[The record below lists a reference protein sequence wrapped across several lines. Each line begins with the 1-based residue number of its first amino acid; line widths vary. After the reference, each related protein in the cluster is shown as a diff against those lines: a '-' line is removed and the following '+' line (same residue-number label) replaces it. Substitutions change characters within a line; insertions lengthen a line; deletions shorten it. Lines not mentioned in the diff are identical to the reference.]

1 LTQRG
6 SAPEERVNNVK
17 ITAVTVIPASYATD
31 DNPPFR
37 RSFAVIRLDTDEGV
51 TGWGE
56 ASDCYG
62 HRYPLTLKALFEE
75 TVQWLLLGQDPT
87 ALEELMWR
95 LRRSLYAP
103 LGARG
108 LVIQALSAVDIALWD
123 IRGKLL
129 GKSISEMLGRKR
141 ESVQLYAAGKPAL
154 YEPPEWNVEF
164 FAPLLERGV
173 TAAKVRTGRDF
184 EWDRAMVER
193 VRELLPDGIEMFVD
207 GKYNYTPESAR
218 RFARVLAGIGVEIFE
233 EPIPHLDLELV
244 RELGRSTPVALAYGE
259 HAFTV
264 HDFRDLLFRG
274 EVRHLEPDVTVCG
287 GFTEA
292 MKILNL
298 AEIHGAYIVPHCG
311 GLTAIGMAANLAFVS
326 AYADPTYFE
335 YDARPEQPLRDRVAA
350 GAPFALDRV
359 ADGVLP
365 IPNAP
370 GLGIEVDEDV
380 FAAFPYE
387 IDTAIAS
394 RFPVYTTPHI

>member
-1 LTQRG
+1 M
-6 SAPEERVNNVK
+6 K

-37 RSFAVIRLDTDEGV
+37 RSFAVVRLDTDEGV

-75 TVQWLLLGQDPT
+75 TVQWLLVGQDPT

-141 ESVQLYAAGKPAL
+141 ERVQLYAAGKPAL

-244 RELGRSTPVALAYGE
+244 RQLGRATPVALAYGE

-298 AEIHGAYIVPHCG
+298 AEIHGAHIVPHCG

-326 AYADPTYFE
+326 AYPDPTYFE
-335 YDARPEQPLRDRVAA
+335 YDARPEQPLRDRVAV
-350 GAPFALDRV
+350 GAPFALDKV

-365 IPNAP
+365 IPSAP
-370 GLGIEVDEDV
+370 GLGIEIDEDV
-380 FAAFPYE
+380 FTAFPYE

>member
-1 LTQRG
+1 M
-6 SAPEERVNNVK
+6 K
-17 ITAVTVIPASYATD
+17 ITGVTVIPAGYATD
-31 DNPPFR
+31 DKPPFR
-37 RSFAVIRLDTDEGV
+37 RSFAVLRLDTDEGV

-75 TVQWLLLGQDPT
+75 TVQWLLLGRDPQP
-87 ALEELMWR
+87 LEDLMWN
-95 LRRSLYAP
+95 LRRALYAP

-129 GKSISEMLGRKR
+129 GKSVSDLLGRKR
-141 ESVQLYAAGKPAL
+141 ESVPLYAAGKPAL
-154 YEPPEWNVEF
+154 YESPEWNVEF

-184 EWDRAMVER
+184 AWDRAMVER

-207 GKYNYTPESAR
+207 GKYNYTPHSAR
-218 RFARVLAGIGVEIFE
+218 RFAHVLAGIGVEIFE

-244 RELGRSTPVALAYGE
+244 RQLGRASPVALAYGE

-264 HDFRDLLFRG
+264 HDFRDLLMRG

-292 MKILNL
+292 MKILHL
-298 AEIHGAYIVPHCG
+298 AETHGAHVVPHCG
-311 GLTAIGMAANLAFVS
+311 GLTGIGMAANLAFVS

-335 YDARPEQPLRDRVAA
+335 YDARPEQPLRDQVAI
-350 GAPFALDRV
+350 GAPFALDKV
-359 ADGVLP
+359 ADGTLS
-365 IPNAP
+365 IPNGP
-370 GLGIEVDEDV
+370 GLGIEVDERA

-387 IDTAIAS
+387 IDAAIAS

>member
-1 LTQRG
+1 M
-6 SAPEERVNNVK
+6 K

-37 RSFAVIRLDTDEGV
+37 RSFAVVRLDTDEGV

-75 TVQWLLLGQDPT
+75 TVQWLLVGQDPT

-129 GKSISEMLGRKR
+129 GKSVSELLGRKR
-141 ESVQLYAAGKPAL
+141 ESVPLYAAGKPAL
-154 YEPPEWNVEF
+154 YEAPEWNVEF

-184 EWDRAMVER
+184 AWDRAMVER

-244 RELGRSTPVALAYGE
+244 RQLGRATPVALAYGE

-264 HDFRDLLFRG
+264 HDFRDLLIRG

-292 MKILNL
+292 MKVLHL
-298 AEIHGAYIVPHCG
+298 AEIHGAHVVPHCG

-326 AYADPTYFE
+326 AYPDPTYFE

-350 GAPFALDRV
+350 GAPFALDKV

-370 GLGIEVDEDV
+370 GLGIEVDEDA
-380 FAAFPYE
+380 FTAFPYE
-387 IDTAIAS
+387 IDTAIAR

>member
-1 LTQRG
+1 
-6 SAPEERVNNVK
+6 VK

-37 RSFAVIRLDTDEGV
+37 RSFAVIRVDTDEGV

-75 TVQWLLLGQDPT
+75 TVQWLLIGQDPT
-87 ALEELMWR
+87 ALEDLMWR

-141 ESVQLYAAGKPAL
+141 ENVRLYAAGKPAL

-184 EWDRAMVER
+184 DWDRAMVER

-233 EPIPHLDLELV
+233 EPIPHLDLEVV
-244 RELGRSTPVALAYGE
+244 RQLGRATPVALAYGE

-298 AEIHGAYIVPHCG
+298 AEIHGAHIVPHCG

-335 YDARPEQPLRDRVAA
+335 YDARPVQPLRDRVAA
-350 GAPFALDRV
+350 GAPFALDKV

-380 FAAFPYE
+380 FSAYPYE

>member
-1 LTQRG
+1 
-6 SAPEERVNNVK
+6 VK

-37 RSFAVIRLDTDEGV
+37 RSFAVIRVDTDEGV

-75 TVQWLLLGQDPT
+75 TVQWLLIGQDPT

-141 ESVQLYAAGKPAL
+141 ENVQLYAAGKPAL

-184 EWDRAMVER
+184 DWDRAMVER

-244 RELGRSTPVALAYGE
+244 RQLGRATPVALAYGE

-298 AEIHGAYIVPHCG
+298 AEIHGAHVVPHCG

-335 YDARPEQPLRDRVAA
+335 YDARPVQPLRDRVAA
-350 GAPFALDRV
+350 GAPFALDKV

-365 IPNAP
+365 IPSAP
-370 GLGIEVDEDV
+370 GLGIEVDENV
-380 FAAFPYE
+380 FTAFPYE

>member
-1 LTQRG
+1 
-6 SAPEERVNNVK
+6 VK
-17 ITAVTVIPASYATD
+17 ITGVTVIPASYATD

-37 RSFAVIRLDTDEGV
+37 RSFAVLRIDTDEGV

-62 HRYPLTLKALFEE
+62 HRYPLTIKALFEE
-75 TVQWLLLGQDPT
+75 TVQWLLLGRDPQP
-87 ALEELMWR
+87 LEDLMWN
-95 LRRSLYAP
+95 LRRALYAP

-129 GKSISEMLGRKR
+129 GRSVSDLLGRKR
-141 ESVQLYAAGKPAL
+141 DSVPLYAAGKPAL

-173 TAAKVRTGRDF
+173 AAAKVRTGRDF
-184 EWDRAMVER
+184 EWDRAMVQR
-193 VRELLPDGIEMFVD
+193 VRELLPDSIEMFVD
-207 GKYNYTPESAR
+207 GKYNYTPQSAR
-218 RFARVLAGIGVEIFE
+218 RFAGVLAGIGVEIFE
-233 EPIPHLDLELV
+233 EPIPPLDLEQV
-244 RELGRSTPVALAYGE
+244 RRLGRASPVELAYGE
-259 HAFTV
+259 AAFTV
-264 HDFRDLLFRG
+264 HDFRDLLIRG

-292 MKILNL
+292 VKILHL
-298 AEIHGAYIVPHCG
+298 AEIHGAHIVPHCG

-335 YDARPEQPLRDRVAA
+335 YDARPSQPLRDRVAV
-350 GAPFALDRV
+350 GAPFALDKV
-359 ADGVLP
+359 AEGVLP
-365 IPNAP
+365 IPAAP
-370 GLGIEVDEDV
+370 GLGIEVDEEA

>member
-1 LTQRG
+1 
-6 SAPEERVNNVK
+6 VK

-37 RSFAVIRLDTDEGV
+37 RSFAVVRLDTDEGV

-75 TVQWLLLGQDPT
+75 TVQWLLVGQDPM

-95 LRRSLYAP
+95 LRRTLYAP

-129 GKSISEMLGRKR
+129 GKSVSDLLGRKR
-141 ESVQLYAAGKPAL
+141 ESVPLYAAGKPAL

-244 RELGRSTPVALAYGE
+244 RQLGRATPVALAYGE

-264 HDFRDLLFRG
+264 HDFRDLLIRG

-292 MKILNL
+292 MKIQHL
-298 AEIHGAYIVPHCG
+298 AEIHGAHIVPHCG

-326 AYADPTYFE
+326 TYPDRTYFE
-335 YDARPEQPLRDRVAA
+335 YDARPVQPLRDRVAV
-350 GAPFALDRV
+350 GAPFALDKV

-370 GLGIEVDEDV
+370 GLGIEIDEEA

-394 RFPVYTTPHI
+394 SFPVYTTPHI

>member
-1 LTQRG
+1 M
-6 SAPEERVNNVK
+6 K
-17 ITAVTVIPASYATD
+17 ITGVTVIPASYATD

-37 RSFAVIRLDTDEGV
+37 RSFAVVRLDTDEGV

-75 TVQWLLLGQDPT
+75 TMQWLLLGRDPLP
-87 ALEELMWR
+87 LEDLMR
-95 LRRSLYAP
+95 NLRRTLYAP

-108 LVIQALSAVDIALWD
+108 LVIQALSAIDIALWD
-123 IRGKLL
+123 IRGKVL
-129 GKSISEMLGRKR
+129 GTSVSELLGRKR
-141 ESVQLYAAGKPAL
+141 ESVPLYAAGKPAL
-154 YEPPEWNVEF
+154 YEPPERNAEF
-164 FAPLLERGV
+164 FGPLLERGV
-173 TAAKVRTGRDF
+173 TAVKVRTGRDF
-184 EWDRAMVER
+184 EWDRAMVEQ

-207 GKYNYTPESAR
+207 GKYNYTPDSAR

-233 EPIPHLDLELV
+233 EPIPCLDLEQV
-244 RELGRSTPVALAYGE
+244 RQLGRASPVALAYGE

-264 HDFRDLLFRG
+264 HDFRDLLIRG

-287 GFTEA
+287 GFTEG
-292 MKILNL
+292 MKILHL
-298 AEIHGAYIVPHCG
+298 AETHGAHVLPHCG
-311 GLTAIGMAANLAFVS
+311 GLTAIGMAANLALVS

-335 YDARPEQPLRDRVAA
+335 YDARPDQPLRDRVAA
-350 GAPFALDRV
+350 GAPFAVDTV

-380 FAAFPYE
+380 FAAFPYV